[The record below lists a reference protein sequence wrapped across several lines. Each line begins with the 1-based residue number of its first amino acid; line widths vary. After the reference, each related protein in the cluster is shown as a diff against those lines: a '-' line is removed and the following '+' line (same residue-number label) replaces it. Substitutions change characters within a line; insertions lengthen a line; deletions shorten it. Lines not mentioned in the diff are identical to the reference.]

1 MYEVYRVLEQAQ
13 RRGLMQW
20 YSEFIGADEENN
32 GVLCVCVMVMVMMM
46 QSRDH

>member
-20 YSEFIGADEENN
+20 YSEFIGADEEN
-32 GVLCVCVMVMVMMM
+32 VQAAVCCVSV
-46 QSRDH
+46 